1 MSHICVDRSVAVPC
15 NTFYVSNRQLYLL
28 RGHAN
33 TLTIQNSVRMY
44 LYMLADHSM
53 KHITQKPSQL
63 VKHSKVRQEAQE
75 KYIQIICITQN
86 CYLPQMVVP
95 FSISCHVCLRAST
108 SHAYDS
114 SKVFLC
120 VRELLLKLVSPFSTK
135 CITSY
140 LLILISHVDS
150 FFI

>member
-1 MSHICVDRSVAVPC
+1 MLLD
-15 NTFYVSNRQLYLL
+15 QLLYLVIHSMCQTDGFTCML
-28 RGHAN
+28 SGHAN
-33 TLTIQNSVRMY
+33 TPTIYNSVRMY

-53 KHITQKPSQL
+53 KHITQKPSEVKL

-120 VRELLLKLVSPFSTK
+120 VRELLLKLVSLFSTI

-140 LLILISHVDS
+140 L
-150 FFI
+150 